1 MPRKKPV
8 AEIPLSQ
15 SRKRGVDPVRP
26 IQIAEIR
33 AVGRDTGT
41 LAAVALIDE
50 DKPLTELQRLFVKNW
65 AQGESIQ
72 TAAYRAGYTDKG
84 AFAYRLVHFPNIKK
98 LYAQEKRKYEE
109 ASQMT
114 RKKVMDGLLEGVEM
128 AKMAGEPA
136 SMIAGW
142 REIGKMCGYYEPVKH
157 RIEVSVNG
165 SIALDRMNRLSDAEL
180 LRLISEG
187 VPEVAETLVLE
198 NEAEVNE

>member
-1 MPRKKPV
+1 MPRKKP
-8 AEIPLSQ
+8 ADEIPRLL
-15 SRKRGVDPVRP
+15 KRGVNPVRP
-26 IQIAEIR
+26 LQIAEVR

-41 LAAVALIDE
+41 LAAIALIDE
-50 DKPLTELQRLFVKNW
+50 DKPLTGLQRLFVKNW

-157 RIEVSVNG
+157 RVEVSVNG

-180 LRLISEG
+180 LKLISEG
-187 VPEVAETLVLE
+187 VPEIAETLLVE
-198 NEAEVNE
+198 NGSEAEVDG